1 MTVSRWWNERS
12 SPQRLDLYIR
22 WGLYIAFV
30 TWSASATLLALS
42 APVADPVSVVAFLV
56 VAILQAVACLALLRA
71 GLGNLLGGPRLDR
84 RLFGVAV
91 ALTAVGVVAGLWAF
105 PDADVTDIQ
114 PIMFFLGA
122 LTAALTPVLSRRA
135 MYSGIM
141 LGAAVTTVF
150 YASIDGGDWAG
161 ALQFGVFYLLG
172 VGIFVLVSRLS
183 VWMLV
188 LVWEIEES
196 RAVQTRLAVAEERLR
211 FARDF
216 HDVLGRN
223 LTLIAVTSD
232 LAAQLARRG
241 DPQAVDRMLDVRGIA
256 HESAREVR
264 EVVAGYRAADLDA
277 ELAGARSVLRAA
289 GIGTRVI
296 GDSSSVSGDA
306 QAAFAW
312 VLREATTNVIRHSNA
327 RTCKIELGVQPT
339 SGAGGHGC
347 AAVLRVRNDG
357 ARAADSQH
365 AAGHGLAGL
374 GERVTALGGQ
384 IIAGAEPGG
393 WFTVEA
399 RLPVTEHA
407 PVVAV
412 ESTP

>member
-1 MTVSRWWNERS
+1 
-12 SPQRLDLYIR
+12 
-22 WGLYIAFV
+22 
-30 TWSASATLLALS
+30 
-42 APVADPVSVVAFLV
+42 VSVVAFLV

-71 GLGNLLGGPRLDR
+71 GLGNLLGGPRVDR
-84 RLFGVAV
+84 RLFGV

-306 QAAFAW
+306 QAAFVW

-327 RTCKIELGVQPT
+327 RTCTIELGVQPT

-357 ARAADSQH
+357 ARAADPQH
-365 AAGHGLAGL
+365 AAGHGPAGHGLAGL

-384 IIAGAEPGG
+384 LVAGAEPGG

-399 RLPVTEHA
+399 RLPVIEHA
-407 PVVAV
+407 PVAV